1 MSPENI
7 DHAIDAGLCLAIMVV
22 LTIAAIVAM
31 RQR

>member
-7 DHAIDAGLCLAIMVV
+7 DHAIDAGLFLAIMVV